1 MADLSKSADAL
12 IEEVTEAVRREML
25 DAMQPILRRM
35 AIAATELEG
44 VLGGKRGKRRG
55 RPPGRPPGGGPLGA
69 GRKRSP
75 RGALKAAV
83 GKAMTQ
89 SADPMK
95 LSQIRDQVMKTAL
108 FRNRNPKTLYT
119 MIVFAVKKMP
129 NVKKTAKGLYAIS
142 ATKPKKRT
150 KRRAREKKKE

>member
-12 IEEVTEAVRREML
+12 IDEVTDAVRKEML

-55 RPPGRPPGGGPLGA
+55 RPPGRRGLAA

-89 SADPMK
+89 SAEPMK
-95 LSQIRDQVMKTAL
+95 LSQIRDRVMKTAL

-142 ATKPKKRT
+142 ATEPKKRT
-150 KRRAREKKKE
+150 KRRARKKKA